1 MKEQHPKM
9 IIDGN
14 YKHPLTYEIAE
25 EIYPHSPDGHEYYCG
40 SWNVHMQAGANW
52 QLEQVIEWL
61 KINTAGLQT
70 DYVGVDYDRT
80 YYLKESFFDDFKKA
94 MRPQDDN

>member
-61 KINTAGLQT
+61 KDNLHLMPTSVNYIVENL
-70 DYVGVDYDRT
+70 R
-80 YYLKESFFDDFKKA
+80 EA